1 MRFAVVG
8 GDGHAARLK
17 LWKER
22 FEFLIRHDF
31 YFVHDR
37 NQRLIAH
44 SFFAE
49 LQRRDHAINET
60 DRHAIGQGMIGS
72 FFGSWAVFVRIA
84 ENVRGARDHFDF
96 DFLHV
101 SGLDVVFLD
110 GLHHGGKRRV
120 TERFNR
126 EAFHPAIENSIV
138 RLR

>member
-1 MRFAVVG
+1 M
-8 GDGHAARLK
+8 K
-17 LWKER
+17 LREQR
-22 FEFLIRHDF
+22 FELFIRDNF
-31 YFVHDR
+31 YLVHDW
-37 NQRLIAH
+37 NQRLIADA
-44 SFFAE
+44 FFAE
-49 LQRRDHAINET
+49 LQWRDHAINET

-84 ENVRGARDHFDF
+84 ENVRGARDHFYF

-138 RLR
+138 